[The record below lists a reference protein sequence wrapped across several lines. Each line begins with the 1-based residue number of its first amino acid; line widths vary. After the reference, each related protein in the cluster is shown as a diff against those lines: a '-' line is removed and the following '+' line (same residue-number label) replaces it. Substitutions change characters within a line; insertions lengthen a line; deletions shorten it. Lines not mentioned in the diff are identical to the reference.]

1 MLVCIE
7 NLQKKRKGFKK
18 MKKELKITV
27 SVSLHPDI
35 LGKVDKKRG
44 NIPRSEY
51 LREIITKEVEKEFL
65 RAV

>member
-1 MLVCIE
+1 
-7 NLQKKRKGFKK
+7 